1 MRKEE
6 GQLSPVT
13 QLLKARVCKEWVW
26 LQVWPPGEMA
36 MAPEARDMPFT
47 VLQQVLLLW
56 PLAPFLLPPQ
66 VPGICVDSRWVW
78 HCCGWK
84 FWAAELG
91 LWPHLWVRLFY
102 IPAPK
107 GPSLTWRL
115 ALRCTAT
122 YNGIQ

>member
-13 QLLKARVCKEWVW
+13 QLLKARVCKEWAW

-56 PLAPFLLPPQ
+56 LPSFSLPRSLESVWTVGGSGIAVAGNSGLQSWACGPTWGSGSSTFLPRKVPL
-66 VPGICVDSRWVW
+66 
-78 HCCGWK
+78 
-84 FWAAELG
+84 
-91 LWPHLWVRLFY
+91 
-102 IPAPK
+102 
-107 GPSLTWRL
+107 
-115 ALRCTAT
+115 
-122 YNGIQ
+122 